1 MILGAFQPDDRP
13 RPTHLVV
20 ERRLGASRRSQALAC
35 AIRLTVRPTLGVY
48 ARYSSLP
55 WPYRLVDWAALG
67 LRPLRGTRRRRVRL
81 DGCRAEWLRAP
92 GARPGAYMYS
102 EQRAGRYLLYLH
114 GGAFVCCGLR
124 THRRL
129 VSRISSAADAT
140 VLAVDYR
147 MLPRHPISTAVAD
160 GVRGYRWLLDRGVGA
175 ERIVLAGDSAG
186 GTLAF
191 LVGLAAAEQGL
202 PRPAGIAALSPL
214 TDFDTTVKLA
224 HPNARRDPLFAP
236 GVLPV
241 INDLADRASARQP
254 LDGAPGTPVSPVR
267 GDLETLPPTLIQVGS
282 TEVLLP
288 DAELM
293 GRRLAAAGV
302 PCRLQV
308 WDRQPHVFQAA
319 ADLVPEARAA
329 IAEIGEFVR
338 AAAPA

>member
-1 MILGAFQPDDRP
+1 MWEVRSAMRLGAFQPDDRP
-13 RPTHLVV
+13 RPVHLVV
-20 ERRLGASRRSQALAC
+20 EHRPGVSRRSQALAC
-35 AIRLTVRPTLGVY
+35 AIRLTVRPMLGVY
-48 ARYSSLP
+48 ARYNSLP
-55 WPYRLVDWAALG
+55 WPYRLVDWSALG

-81 DGCRAEWLRAP
+81 DGCQAEWLRAS
-92 GARPGAYMYS
+92 GVRS
-102 EQRAGRYLLYLH
+102 GRYLLYLH

-147 MLPRHPISTAVAD
+147 MLPRHPISTAVSD
-160 GVRGYRWLLDRGVGA
+160 GVHGYRWLLDQGVAA

-191 LVGLAAAEQGL
+191 QVGLAAAARGL
-202 PRPAGIAALSPL
+202 PRPAGIVALSPL
-214 TDFDTTVKLA
+214 TDFDATAKLV

-241 INDLADRASARQP
+241 INDLADRTSVRLS
-254 LDGAPGTPVSPVR
+254 LDGASGIPVSPVR
-267 GDLETLPPTLIQVGS
+267 GDLEVLPPTLIQVGS

-293 GRRLAAAGV
+293 GERLAAAGV

-319 ADLVPEARAA
+319 ADVVPEARAA

-338 AAAPA
+338 AVAAS

>member
-1 MILGAFQPDDRP
+1 MSFGTFQPDDQP
-13 RPTHLVV
+13 RPAHLVV

-35 AIRLTVRPTLGVY
+35 AIRLTVRPMLGVY
-48 ARYSSLP
+48 ARYSWLP
-55 WPYRLVDWAALG
+55 WPYRLVDWSALG
-67 LRPLRGTRRRRVRL
+67 LRPLRGTRRHRVRL
-81 DGCRAEWLRAP
+81 DGCPAEWLRGP
-92 GARPGAYMYS
+92 GVRS
-102 EQRAGRYLLYLH
+102 GRYLLYLH

-124 THRRL
+124 THRRM
-129 VSRISSAADAT
+129 VSRISSAADAS
-140 VLAVDYR
+140 VLAVEYR

-160 GVRGYRWLLDRGVGA
+160 GMHGYRWLLDHGVA
-175 ERIVLAGDSAG
+175 CEHIVLAGDSAG

-202 PRPAGIAALSPL
+202 PPPAGIVALSPL
-214 TDFDTTVKLA
+214 TDFDATVKLA

-241 INDLADRASARQP
+241 INELADRASAR
-254 LDGAPGTPVSPVR
+254 LLVDGAPGTPVSPVA
-267 GDLETLPPTLIQVGS
+267 GDLELLPPTLIQVGS

-338 AAAPA
+338 TAAPE